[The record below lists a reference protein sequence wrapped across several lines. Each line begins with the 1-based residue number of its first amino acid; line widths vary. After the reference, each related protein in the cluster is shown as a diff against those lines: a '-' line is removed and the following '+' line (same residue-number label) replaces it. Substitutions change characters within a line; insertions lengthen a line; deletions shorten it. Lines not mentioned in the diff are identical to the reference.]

1 MFNLFPF
8 CLLCKL
14 QPDKEDFV
22 FPAPERLPVEVR
34 GVLTQNA
41 IPFIA
46 AYREPSFE
54 KLKAALIA

>member
-1 MFNLFPF
+1 MVS
-8 CLLCKL
+8 CA
-14 QPDKEDFV
+14 DKEDFV

-41 IPFIA
+41 IPFNA

-54 KLKAALIA
+54 KLKSALIA